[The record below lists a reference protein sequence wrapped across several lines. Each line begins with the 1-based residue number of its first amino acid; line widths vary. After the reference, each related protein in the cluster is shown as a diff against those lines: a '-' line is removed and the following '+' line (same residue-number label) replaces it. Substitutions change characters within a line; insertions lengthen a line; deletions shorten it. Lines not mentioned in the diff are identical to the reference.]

1 MDHTSSTP
9 KSRLSSGASK
19 RPRKLKTSERYPLT
33 VDDDDSMDTEPALAP
48 VGTAAASVLTQNTGE
63 VTGTASTTGLQDQS
77 KESMEALNKCKVVD
91 EVVGPPIS
99 QQVCTVTVHVQ
110 PKRFPANYFTNEA
123 EHKTRNSDA
132 LSENYYRCPP
142 HCPVFTDSAIQ
153 PEDGVPRVMSHA
165 QDGLAVG
172 ETFRFV
178 GVTMEGKSGFA
189 QPPPATCLC

>member
-48 VGTAAASVLTQNTGE
+48 VGTAAASVLTQDDGE
-63 VTGTASTTGLQDQS
+63 VTGVASTDKLHDQS

-110 PKRFPANYFTNEA
+110 PKRFPENYFKNQE
-123 EHKTRNSDA
+123 EHKTRNTDA

-142 HCPVFTDSAIQ
+142 HCPVFTDSSIQ

-165 QDGLAVG
+165 NDGFEVA
-172 ETFRFV
+172 EKIRFV

-189 QPPPATCLC
+189 